1 MTRRSPRDLRQV
13 AVAGLLSILV
23 LSISAEHESTLSTLG
38 YVPYHPPWIPADY
51 VWYQNWRGI
60 PGRPG
65 SIPPGWHPQVPPT
78 ILLYPASFTEE
89 ELRSRATKTFEVT
102 MVGDMWAPELGVDE
116 ASTARWVDDALDA
129 PASDATHGFNAVV
142 KPRLTV
148 QRVDDHVLSLSFG
161 WLPEFD
167 VEAEEYVHVT
177 APSGPRSAT

>member
-1 MTRRSPRDLRQV
+1 
-13 AVAGLLSILV
+13 
-23 LSISAEHESTLSTLG
+23 
-38 YVPYHPPWIPADY
+38 
-51 VWYQNWRGI
+51 
-60 PGRPG
+60 
-65 SIPPGWHPQVPPT
+65 
-78 ILLYPASFTEE
+78 
-89 ELRSRATKTFEVT
+89 